1 MTSTHLV
8 LLLTGLLATGCVMRA
23 PGGRGSPGP
32 SAQSSFSLRS
42 PSARGQGADMG
53 PVSAGEV
60 PSRERAS
67 GGSATQG
74 SLGCGGQ
81 AVPPSWPDFS
91 SGDREALLAPFL
103 LCTSPAE
110 FLALQ
115 QHVDMPRLVEALDDW
130 RAVRLGAQGPLR
142 EDAAGPLNRKRAAV
156 LVEAPEAYGALNA
169 EALSL
174 YVIDS
179 AHDDDLRELLFLL
192 ARDKRLE
199 ETLALLPAFQLALEK
214 RGLKPTARPDRE
226 FEMGDVGRGLA
237 RAGRDALSSSPMGG
251 DGAAFAFS
259 PIRGQLPPPYQQALH
274 EAEKRWAA
282 RHFSAGNVVLGG
294 VDHLTFGVPLGFYGL
309 LASTGQGVRSLAHG
323 RYEQATRELAPAAL
337 LVALYAGGKG
347 GRSLSEGRVARGMGP
362 HLLTGLELMESRLRA
377 LQDTARRL
385 EGLLGVEGLR
395 QLARDIQASRE
406 AGRFVAVG
414 GVDAALALR
423 TARGNVAEARAL
435 MSRARP
441 EGAAAGK
448 GGMGRSSTEVASPR
462 GVASLVDEG
471 AGLTREVVEA
481 KLALAEVESTGPR
494 LPGDL
499 AVLERQRPALEA
511 PPPGARDTP
520 RWGEYVAYYEGR
532 LRELRRGEA
541 VKAPLRWDAYER
553 MWGGF
558 SRGLAFERAMVALLE
573 ADALLPR
580 AQRRF
585 LRDFHTPRIERYVG
599 VSKPES
605 GLRYADVLI
614 IEAGELAGRPRRVE
628 TFSFKSR
635 DFSGLAPDVLK
646 AQMKAD
652 AREALRKYGETLDI
666 RRESLHVLLR
676 EGSEVPVSRVRLI
689 YHGGEGGKLK
699 PQDVDVLNDAVR
711 EARNVVPGVE
721 VSFQ

>member
-1 MTSTHLV
+1 MTSTHL
-8 LLLTGLLATGCVMRA
+8 LLLLAGLLTTGCVS
-23 PGGRGSPGP
+23 PRGLCEQPP
-32 SAQSSFSLRS
+32 
-42 PSARGQGADMG
+42 RGVA
-53 PVSAGEV
+53 SAGV
-60 PSRERAS
+60 
-67 GGSATQG
+67 ATQG
-74 SLGCGGQ
+74 PAGCGGQ
-81 AVPPSWPDFS
+81 AVPLGWPDFS

-169 EALSL
+169 EALAL
-174 YVIDS
+174 YVVDS

-199 ETLALLPAFQLALEK
+199 ETLTLLPAFRLALEK

-226 FEMGDVGRGLA
+226 FEVGDVGRGLA
-237 RAGRDALSSSPMGG
+237 RAGRDALSSSYASG

-323 RYEQATRELAPAAL
+323 KYEQATRELAPAAL

-385 EGLLGVEGLR
+385 EGVLGVEGLR
-395 QLARDIQASRE
+395 ALARDIQASRE
-406 AGRFVAVG
+406 VGRFVAVG

-423 TARGNVAEARAL
+423 AARGNVAEARAL
-435 MSRARP
+435 MSRARQ
-441 EGAAAGK
+441 EGAAAGT
-448 GGMGRSSTEVASPR
+448 GGMGRSSTEVVSPR
-462 GVASLVDEG
+462 GLASLVDEG

-494 LPGDL
+494 LTGDV
-499 AVLERQRPALEA
+499 AVLERQRPALDA

-520 RWGEYVAYYEGR
+520 RWGEYVAYYEAR
-532 LRELRRGEA
+532 LGELRQGKA
-541 VKAPLRWDAYER
+541 AKAPLRWDAYER

-580 AQRRF
+580 PQRRF
-585 LRDFHTPRIERYVG
+585 LGDFHTPRIERYVG

-628 TFSFKSR
+628 TLSFKSR
-635 DFSGLAPDVLK
+635 DLSGLRPKELE

-676 EGSEVPVSRVRLI
+676 EGREVTVSRVRLV
-689 YHGGEGGKLK
+689 YDGGKGGELK
-699 PQDVDVLNDAVR
+699 PSDVRVLDNAVR
-711 EARNVVPGVE
+711 EAENVAPGVE